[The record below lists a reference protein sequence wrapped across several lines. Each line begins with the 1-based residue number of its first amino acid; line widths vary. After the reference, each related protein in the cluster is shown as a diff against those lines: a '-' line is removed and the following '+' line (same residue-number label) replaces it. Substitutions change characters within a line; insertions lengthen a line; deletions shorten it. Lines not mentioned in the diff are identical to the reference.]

1 MQVKCNKCDRIMEAG
16 EVMTHVGIYLV
27 SKLGPA
33 LEDILI
39 KALKAQLASSTRSC
53 FDDVLAV
60 LANRTAIECPECKNK
75 ACWDPYPVIEN
86 IQEESDLDNIII
98 R

>member
-1 MQVKCNKCDRIMEAG
+1 MSLQVKCIKCNHVLNANQ
-16 EVMTHVGIYLV
+16 VMAHVGIYLV

-33 LEDILI
+33 LEGIFI
-39 KALKAQLASSTRSC
+39 EALEAHLASPTRSC

-60 LANRTAIECPECKNK
+60 LANSTALECPKCKNK

-86 IQEESDLDNIII
+86 IQEESVQTI
-98 R
+98 